1 MSEVTEALLVSASVA
16 TTALVLST
24 PFAIATGL
32 ALARLRGLQRAVA
45 MSAVLVPM
53 VLPPVVI
60 GFGLLTTLGRRGL
73 LGDALNALGVH
84 LAFSFAGAVVAAACV
99 GFPIFALSA
108 KSAFEGV
115 DPKLEEVARSL
126 GASRWRVLREV
137 SLPLAV
143 PSLAGGATLFFA
155 RALGEFGA
163 TMIFAGDAPGR
174 TRTLALATYAALQ
187 RPDGD
192 GDAVAFCAASLVLS
206 MLAIALH
213 LTLTRGARH
222 A

>member
-1 MSEVTEALLVSASVA
+1 VTEALLVSAGVA

-32 ALARLRGLQRAVA
+32 ALARVRGLQRAVA

-60 GFGLLTTLGRRGL
+60 GFGLLTALGRRGL

-99 GFPIFALSA
+99 GFPLFALSA
-108 KSAFEGV
+108 KSAFESV
-115 DPKLEEVARSL
+115 DPKLEEVARTL

-137 SLPLAV
+137 SLPLAF
-143 PSLAGGATLFFA
+143 PALAGGATLFFA